1 LSAVTEH
8 EEKVQDPMGM
18 FLYAL
23 RAPETRRQYPRR
35 LKVFLDYLKLE
46 GPIEQQAIEFLSKAK
61 QNVQWA
67 QNSLMQFITFQKERA
82 KNGEISYLTIGNYY
96 KATKLFIEMNT
107 DTPIINWKKI
117 TRGIM
122 VLDVSMRGRLEKK
135 FDKAINR
142 IPSFIDTFHKPEV
155 KSKLHITN
163 EEDFILGWSYGYII
177 DNFSNDFVST
187 KSRLANT
194 EELKEAYDILFK
206 RTAEIREVIFKG
218 G

>member
-1 LSAVTEH
+1 LTGLF
-8 EEKVQDPMGM
+8 PI
-18 FLYAL
+18 
-23 RAPETRRQYPRR
+23 
-35 LKVFLDYLKLE
+35 LKTYQKLE
-46 GPIEQQAIEFLSKAK
+46 GIFNHKH
-61 QNVQWA
+61 
-67 QNSLMQFITFQKERA
+67 
-82 KNGEISYLTIGNYY
+82 ISVPSIHTVSFNMIILCDGN
-96 KATKLFIEMNT
+96 
-107 DTPIINWKKI
+107 
-117 TRGIM
+117 M
-122 VLDVSMRGRLEKK
+122 VLDVTMRGRLEETI
-135 FDKAINR
+135 DKAINM